1 MDPPCKSRPCFLSW
15 ESPPP
20 TKPPRYT
27 FPITTSASE
36 TTLNSVTS
44 NTQSQTNLVR
54 YALIGGVVFFIY
66 YRVKSNVFVC
76 IFHQVLE
83 VLNENY
89 VELDYRLREK
99 EVPLPPGSN
108 PLAHLDYYTE
118 APVEVTE
125 PAKLVYM
132 GTTGR
137 IQPEMQYHPMIHI
150 TGVVLEG
157 RVELYMHPEDLEQ
170 FTPGDTVY
178 IFLDR
183 VHMRLRY
190 TPHSRPDAIT
200 VGRYVSDLLL
210 PTTTLAVIAACCPST
225 SYVFTIE

>member
-1 MDPPCKSRPCFLSW
+1 MILHVRASHVHCF
-15 ESPPP
+15 
-20 TKPPRYT
+20 
-27 FPITTSASE
+27 
-36 TTLNSVTS
+36 
-44 NTQSQTNLVR
+44 
-54 YALIGGVVFFIY
+54 FFF
-66 YRVKSNVFVC
+66 R
-76 IFHQVLE
+76 QVLE

-89 VELDYRLREK
+89 VELAYRLQEP

-118 APVEVTE
+118 APAEVTE

-137 IQPEMQYHPMIHI
+137 IQPETQYHPMIHI

-157 RVELYMHPEDLEQ
+157 RVELYMHPDDLER

-178 IFLDR
+178 ICLDR

-190 TPHSRPDAIT
+190 TPLPRSDAIT